1 MQISRI
7 DVYQVDL
14 PYAGGVYVLSGGREY
29 TSFDATIVRIETVCG
44 IEGWGEST
52 PFGTDYI
59 AAHALGV
66 RAGIEAMAPQLIG
79 VDPRQ
84 TDRVYDAMDTAL
96 LGHAH
101 AKAAI
106 DVACWDILGKS
117 TQLPCFMLLGGS
129 TGAAMP
135 TISSIYAGTPEAM
148 RARVAEHRHRGYR
161 GHSVK
166 VGALDSEGGPSL
178 DAARIEAALADR
190 QPGEFFLVDANGG
203 MLPENALRMLNLLPG
218 GLDFVLEAPCA
229 TWRETLSLRKR
240 CDRPLLL
247 DELAQS
253 DADIIQAVSLDACDG
268 IGLKITKSGG
278 LTPARR
284 QRDIA
289 KAAGLTLSVQDTVGS
304 TIAFAAIAHLGQ
316 TVPAQ
321 YLRCILDTRDMVTR
335 QLANFTAPVTNGGV
349 VAPDAP
355 GLGIDV
361 DREALGE
368 PVQSW
373 CQQK

>member
-129 TGAAMP
+129 TGAVMP

-373 CQQK
+373 CQEK